1 MDCSARQTIVE
12 YRQLHKNVL
21 DEQLADLNSD
31 ILELGTTRDE
41 KRTELGELEK
51 EITTKAT
58 ELGKTRDDIKK
69 ARKSLFGVIGGFGG
83 MVGMVLVIVAVVF
96 YIRYRKSRPRAP
108 QPVDTWEQPTVK
120 EQSDGKNE
128 NLPRGTPI
136 QRKKNFAPKPKNRP
150 TEKPTVSPLN
160 LSAVSREPD
169 FEQKRKRGN
178 REISPSIRQRMN
190 IFGET
195 S

>member
-1 MDCSARQTIVE
+1 MDCSAKQTIVK

-41 KRTELGELEK
+41 KQAELDELEK
-51 EITTKAT
+51 EVNTKAT

-83 MVGMVLVIVAVVF
+83 MAGMVLVIVAVVF

-108 QPVDTWEQPTVK
+108 PPVDSWKQPIFKPPNTGTV
-120 EQSDGKNE
+120 
-128 NLPRGTPI
+128 NLPPIKQTILSTKVVGVDTPS
-136 QRKKNFAPKPKNRP
+136 
-150 TEKPTVSPLN
+150 T
-160 LSAVSREPD
+160 
-169 FEQKRKRGN
+169 
-178 REISPSIRQRMN
+178 
-190 IFGET
+190 
-195 S
+195 